1 LEIKKE
7 HSLDTWYLV
16 DAKTIGS
23 AVALRFCDAS
33 GERIT
38 EVKESEYEPYFLI
51 PYPLGERDK
60 YTVDRIVGKISTVQ
74 KNDVFSNKTKT
85 LTKVTIKNPENVER
99 FSKLFGDVW
108 ENEIEFSRGY
118 IYDNGLVFGSQY
130 ALKGSNFTP
139 ISSIPKQIR
148 KNFEVIFAEVKKTD
162 PLKYEMLEYWFNLC
176 YQPVPQITPEKL
188 GIKEKLDLKR
198 RYIVFMLSRIA
209 NIPVPE
215 AYSSRH
221 VSDWIKS
228 IIYTYLRKNNILIPT
243 SKELRRGG
251 VLKKSVEGALTI
263 APKSGVYFNTVVT
276 DFESL
281 YPSVIDS
288 YNLSYETVDCEHEEC
303 RKNSVSGVNHHVCT
317 KRRGFYSILTG
328 ALKDLRIHWFKP
340 LSKDISLP
348 EEERHLAE
356 ALSKL
361 LKLLTVSSY
370 GVTVRIHGLASTP
383 LAESITGYG
392 RYVLQ
397 TAWNMAEEHGLHPTY
412 GDTDSLFLDN
422 PSEEGVKWLI
432 ETVKEKLR
440 LDLAVDK
447 QYSVCVLP
455 KAKKAYFGI
464 LEDGTPDIKGLT
476 VIKSNSPKFFQKVFR
491 DCVKEL
497 KHINNMEEYEE
508 AKKKIMK
515 FVQKAVSDLRQRKI
529 PIEDLEYSVEL
540 YFDPKEKLLM
550 EEALHQ
556 PYQCA
561 IQLIDSGIE
570 VNRRDTVSFIKVKPF
585 NYKGKKFT
593 VKPSSHVKNV
603 AEINVEDYVRNLRTA
618 LGQTFEPMNIDFE
631 TQRDM
636 KISEWFH

>member
-1 LEIKKE
+1 
-7 HSLDTWYLV
+7 LDAWYLV
-16 DAKTIGS
+16 DAETIGD
-23 AVALRFCDAS
+23 AVVLKFCDAS
-33 GERIT
+33 GERIKNV
-38 EVKESEYEPYFLI
+38 EDSEYEPYFLI
-51 PYPLGERDK
+51 PYPLNERDK
-60 YTVDRIVGKISTVQ
+60 YTVERIVGTASTVQ
-74 KNDVFSNKTKT
+74 KHDLFSNKTKT
-85 LTKVTIKNPENVER
+85 LAKVTVKNPKNVEG
-99 FSKLFGDVW
+99 FSKLFETVW
-108 ENEIEFSRGY
+108 ENEIELSRGY
-118 IYDNGLVFGSQY
+118 IYDHGLVFGSQY
-130 ALKGSNFTP
+130 ALKGSNITP
-139 ISSIPKQIR
+139 ISNIPEQIR
-148 KNFEVIFAEVKKTD
+148 KNFEVVFAEVKKTD
-162 PLKYEMLEYWFNLC
+162 PLKHKMLKYWFNLC
-176 YQPVPQITPEKL
+176 YQPVPQIKPEKL
-188 GIKEKLDLKR
+188 GIKEKLDPRR

-209 NIPVPE
+209 NTPIPE
-215 AYSSRH
+215 AYSSRR

-228 IIYTYLRKNNILIPT
+228 IIYTYFRKNNILIPT
-243 SKELRRGG
+243 SKELRKGG
-251 VLKKSVEGALTI
+251 TLKKSVEGALTI

-303 RKNSVSGVNHHVCT
+303 RKNTVSGVDHHVCT

-340 LSKDISLP
+340 LSKDPSSP
-348 EEERHLAE
+348 EEEKLLAE

-397 TAWNMAEEHGLHPTY
+397 TAWNVAEQHELHPTY

-422 PSEEGVKWLI
+422 PPEEGVQWLI

-447 QYSVCVLP
+447 RYPLCVLP

-476 VIKSNSPKFFQKVFR
+476 VIKSNSPKFFQKVFQN
-491 DCVKEL
+491 CVKEL
-497 KHINNMEEYEE
+497 GHIKNMEEYEE
-508 AKKKIMK
+508 AKERIVKI
-515 FVQKAVSDLRQRKI
+515 VQRAIADLSKRKI
-529 PIEDLEYSVEL
+529 PVKDLKYSVEL

-561 IQLIDSGIE
+561 IQLIDSGVE
-570 VNRRDTVSFIKVKPF
+570 VNKRDTVSFIKVKPF

-603 AEINVEDYVRNLRTA
+603 AEINVEDYIRNLRTA
-618 LGQTFEPMNIDFE
+618 LGQTFEIMDIDFE
-631 TQRDM
+631 PKRDM